1 MKIGIIGLGLMGKQI
16 AKKLIETGHD
26 VTVWNR
32 TAEAMD
38 EMVAAGAKRA
48 ANVGDALQ
56 GDMLLSIL
64 FDDEAVRSVL
74 MTKEAL
80 DGAKFGGVHV
90 CMSTVTVAFGRELEA
105 YHYERSLSYVAA
117 PMLGRPDVI
126 HKSSLNIL
134 AAGDAGLLDRI
145 EVPLGCLGKFWRV
158 GSDPVHGQVAKLAAN
173 FMISGA
179 LETMAEAVAMMDVHG
194 ADSEHFISIM
204 TDTLF
209 GAFVY
214 KAYGPMI
221 AGKTP
226 EVPSGLSLPMKD
238 NLSFLQAAEGKGIKI
253 PLAEVVRINLAIALE
268 AGGAKDDWS
277 TALATVARGLK

>member
-80 DGAKFGGVHV
+80 DGAKFGAVHV

-158 GSDPVHGQVAKLAAN
+158 GRIQC
-173 FMISGA
+173 M
-179 LETMAEAVAMMDVHG
+179 
-194 ADSEHFISIM
+194 
-204 TDTLF
+204 
-209 GAFVY
+209 
-214 KAYGPMI
+214 
-221 AGKTP
+221 GKS
-226 EVPSGLSLPMKD
+226 PSSPPT
-238 NLSFLQAAEGKGIKI
+238 S
-253 PLAEVVRINLAIALE
+253 
-268 AGGAKDDWS
+268 
-277 TALATVARGLK
+277 